1 MKKPSILT
9 KEATTEIRKMV
20 RRKLELEPD
29 LTGQATVEAEII
41 KNHLMKAKIRL
52 PAMGVEF
59 TIFSDEPAMA
69 GGEGSAPFMFGYF
82 MAGTLLCELAQYTWN
97 SAELGIV
104 DNIHKVKM
112 TIEGDIP
119 MAPLFGLDDRPGA
132 STMKEVRVKTMIESD
147 APPETIEKLARL
159 AAARC
164 PAHQSL
170 VNKVPYRSVVELNG
184 KQIAAFT
191 DE

>member
-1 MKKPSILT
+1 MSKPSVLT
-9 KEATTEIRKMV
+9 KQATTEIRKMV
-20 RRKLELEPD
+20 RRKLELEPG
-29 LTGQATVEAEII
+29 LTGRTTVEAEII

-52 PAMGVEF
+52 PDMGVEF
-59 TIFSDEPAMA
+59 TIFADEPAMA

-104 DNIHKVKM
+104 ENIQSVKM
-112 TIEGDIP
+112 SIEGEIP
-119 MAPLFGLDDRPGA
+119 MAPLFGLDDTRGA
-132 STMKEVRVKTMIESD
+132 STMKELRVKTMIESD
-147 APPETIEKLARL
+147 ASPQMIEKLAKL

-170 VNKVPYRSVVELNG
+170 VNKVPYRSVVEHNG
-184 KQIAAFT
+184 SKIAEFT

>member
-69 GGEGSAPFMFGYF
+69 GGEDGTTEDTHRSLSLREKGSHG
-82 MAGTLLCELAQYTWN
+82 
-97 SAELGIV
+97 
-104 DNIHKVKM
+104 
-112 TIEGDIP
+112 
-119 MAPLFGLDDRPGA
+119 
-132 STMKEVRVKTMIESD
+132 
-147 APPETIEKLARL
+147 
-159 AAARC
+159 
-164 PAHQSL
+164 
-170 VNKVPYRSVVELNG
+170 
-184 KQIAAFT
+184 
-191 DE
+191 